1 MDKLT
6 REQMEA
12 LVAYR
17 AWCKGRGVE
26 WRRQLADDW
35 MRAGTDWDGP
45 YHLLHQIR
53 NQQGPSWLVDVQIY
67 EVEPDCGWRPG

>member
-6 REQMEA
+6 QEQADA
-12 LVAYR
+12 LIAYR
-17 AWCKGRGVE
+17 AWCKERGVE
-26 WRRQLADDW
+26 WRRRLAADW
-35 MRAGTDWDGP
+35 MRAGSEWSGP

-53 NQQGPSWLVDVQIY
+53 NQQGPSWLVDVQIH